1 MSLKVEPH
9 TPTAVESASGGLI
22 SGDGAVAWYQVV
34 GIEFVLF
41 AGILVPLIFGALLAR

>member
-1 MSLKVEPH
+1 MRLNVERH
-9 TPTAVESASGGLI
+9 TPKAVESASVGSM
-22 SGDGAVAWYQVV
+22 SGDGSVAWYQVV